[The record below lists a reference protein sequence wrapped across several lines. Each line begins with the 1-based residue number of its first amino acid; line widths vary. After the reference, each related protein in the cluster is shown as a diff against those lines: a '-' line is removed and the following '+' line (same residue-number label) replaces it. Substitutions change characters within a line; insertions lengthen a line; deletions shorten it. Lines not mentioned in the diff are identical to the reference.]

1 MGQKAL
7 ALAKRR
13 YSTVPNSRYNLKLH
27 FFYKNLPV
35 DVTNEEAL
43 DLTPGVSFL
52 VNEIFHDALPGLIVS
67 FGILLAIARLLWR
80 G

>member
-1 MGQKAL
+1 M
-7 ALAKRR
+7 
-13 YSTVPNSRYNLKLH
+13 
-27 FFYKNLPV
+27 

-80 G
+80 GSVE